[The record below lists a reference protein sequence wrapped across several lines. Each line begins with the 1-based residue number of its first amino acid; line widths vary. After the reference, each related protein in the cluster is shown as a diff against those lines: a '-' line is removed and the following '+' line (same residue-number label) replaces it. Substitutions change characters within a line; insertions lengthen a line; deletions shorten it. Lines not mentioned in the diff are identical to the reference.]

1 MARKVRK
8 SGSKNKASGH
18 TSYRDRAAKDE
29 KARYERC
36 RRRRLGLVKKL
47 AEFHTLFDTEVQCL
61 FRSKTDKRQV
71 YWFSS
76 EDDWRDQAPQTTP
89 GAIRLSG
96 PGHRRS
102 KRHDLIAPETN
113 YDSDSENS
121 DFQDIQGA
129 STEFATSLSGLR
141 MAFKT
146 LFDIFDKAH
155 VMEPDDSCGG

>member
-76 EDDWRDQAPQTTP
+76 EDDWRDQAPQTTVSIRTNL
-89 GAIRLSG
+89 AIRLFAHQCSSQEPSG
-96 PGHRRS
+96 FP
-102 KRHDLIAPETN
+102 DPVIE
-113 YDSDSENS
+113 
-121 DFQDIQGA
+121 GA
-129 STEFATSLSGLR
+129 NATTS
-141 MAFKT
+141 
-146 LFDIFDKAH
+146 
-155 VMEPDDSCGG
+155 